1 MNPNDSDTDG
11 DCVIDGRDTVP
22 NKLCVDITYW
32 EEKRRADLLNDGD
45 PYFVIHVYDS
55 EGRLIGK
62 DKLGPISDKGKI
74 ENVPDDEKSFTV
86 LIEVWDSDQPWSS
99 DDHYDISEDLHS
111 YDLTISYNV
120 DQGVSY
126 EKHDGSL
133 DGSSKDLD
141 GLIEFEITISG
152 EEYIVIS

>member
-1 MNPNDSDTDG
+1 M
-11 DCVIDGRDTVP
+11 P

-86 LIEVWDSDQPWSS
+86 LIEVRR
-99 DDHYDISEDLHS
+99 
-111 YDLTISYNV
+111 
-120 DQGVSY
+120 
-126 EKHDGSL
+126 SL
-133 DGSSKDLD
+133 RYK
-141 GLIEFEITISG
+141 
-152 EEYIVIS
+152 